1 MTHQV
6 KANIRAIMKAV
17 TLLSL
22 FLLLATGTQAQNYD
36 ETKVPAYTL
45 PDALRSV
52 DGERIS
58 TKQAWETTRRPEL
71 LRLFEDHV
79 YGQMPRI
86 VSAIKFTLTNENKV
100 AMGGKAHLKEVQIE
114 VMQGQKSLTINV
126 VLFIPNQVAG
136 PAPAFLL
143 INHRGRDNTD
153 PTRTTKSD
161 FWPAE
166 LLIDEG
172 FAIAAF
178 HVSDVA
184 ADDKATFQ
192 NGVLRL
198 YPEQLDRDNG
208 MRALGA
214 WGWGASRVMDYLQQ
228 DKQIDKTKVAI
239 IGHSRG
245 GKAALWCAAQDQR
258 FALVV
263 SSCSGNG
270 GASLFR
276 RRYGETLRLTTTT
289 FPYWFTPRLR
299 QYSDREDAL
308 PVDQHQLVA
317 LLAPRPVYAGTAVGD
332 KWADPLGSFL
342 ALKNAESVYAL
353 YGIGP
358 MPTAV
363 QPAVNVP
370 IINSTLGYHL
380 REGVHNL
387 TRYDWQQYLAFAR
400 YHFRPKG
407 GK

>member
-1 MTHQV
+1 
-6 KANIRAIMKAV
+6 MKTISLV
-17 TLLSL
+17 SL
-22 FLLLATGTQAQNYD
+22 FLLLVTSSQAQNYD
-36 ETKVPAYTL
+36 ESKVPLYTL
-45 PDALRSV
+45 PDGLVSL
-52 DGERIS
+52 DGKQIK
-58 TKQAWETTRRPEL
+58 TKKQWETTRRPEI

-79 YGQMPRI
+79 YGQLPKT
-86 VSAIKFTLTNENKV
+86 VSALKCTLTNENKA
-100 AMGGKAHLKEVQIE
+100 AMDGKAHLKEVKIE
-114 VMQGQKSLTINV
+114 VTQGPKSLTINL
-126 VLFIPNQVAG
+126 VLFTPNQVRG

-172 FAIAAF
+172 FAIASF

-184 ADDKATFQ
+184 PDNKATFQ
-192 NGVLRL
+192 NGVLQL
-198 YPEQLDRDNG
+198 YPEQLEQDNG

-228 DKQIDKTKVAI
+228 DAQIDKNKVAV

-258 FALVV
+258 FALAV
-263 SSCSGNG
+263 SSCSGHG
-270 GASLFR
+270 GSSLSR
-276 RRYGETLRLTTTT
+276 RRYGETLARINTT
-289 FPYWFTPRLR
+289 FPHWFTPRFR
-299 QYSDREDAL
+299 QYNNREDAL
-308 PVDQHQLVA
+308 PVDQHMLLA
-317 LLAPRPVYAGTAVGD
+317 LLAPRPVYIGTAVED

-358 MPTAV
+358 LPATA

-370 IINSTLGYHL
+370 VFTETLGYHL

-387 TRYDWQQYLAFAR
+387 TRYDWMQYLAFAR
-400 YHFRPKG
+400 KHFTR
-407 GK
+407 